1 MRYTII
7 SLGVLGLVISMLWIS
22 FQASVAER
30 NNLSKLYA
38 RMIESSITRMV
49 EAVEN
54 NLFGILQDLELEQ
67 GDIDFTIYE
76 RRIDNLIRFAPHIRQ
91 IILLRGDDVLFN
103 SNMRSHAQIDL
114 AGLSFPEELSNALS
128 LGIQIGNTVHGR
140 FLPEVGDVAPKT
152 SPRKL
157 IPLLLS
163 LKNNP
168 PEATYRVLVGMNA
181 HYLDRLFKTT
191 DLGDRDSYA
200 LLRADGAVLLSRG
213 RESTGLNVIQK
224 AISSFKEGRD
234 ESYLKEQDGGL
245 EKSKTTIRFSGKYPL
260 GIIVSVDHGATFSN
274 WLDENKVLI
283 LALFLATLGV
293 LFIAFWLYMDLQRS
307 KILRK
312 EIRLLSSAV
321 QQSPVSFLIT
331 DKQGVIH
338 YANPAF
344 EKVYGYSRAEYIG
357 QHPSIIKSGLAS
369 EEIYKD
375 LWESVNRGETWQG
388 EFINRTKQGRLIPT
402 STAISPVIDDDGNFD
417 YLVGAL
423 MDISVQKE
431 LQEKAL
437 AASHEAR
444 LASEAKSH
452 FLATMSHELRTPM
465 TGIKGIIEIL
475 KSNQCN
481 PQQVS
486 DFLDDLGSSSNAL
499 MMLLNDILD
508 LSKIEAGKLQIEFLP
523 CNPSAIIENV
533 LHLFR
538 ETAETK
544 GVELT
549 SNAQEYSD
557 IWVKTDGLRLR
568 QIVSN
573 LVSNAVKFT
582 EVGSVRV
589 NLCVT
594 PLVAGKVSLK
604 IVVEDTGIGM
614 TREQVNTVFQPF
626 TQADA
631 STTRKYGGTGL
642 GLTITEQLCQLLG
655 GRLKIKSA
663 LNSGSTF
670 SVDIPVDQVHAP
682 HGDVSRDVDIG
693 SLQMLLAE
701 DNTVNQKVVSTLLRQ
716 KGHVVDIVSN
726 GQEAVEIAQQKKFD
740 IILMDMQM
748 PVMDGVEAISHI
760 RKEEG
765 LNCKTVIFAFTA
777 DAFPEHRGK
786 YLVAGANDV
795 VTKPLNW
802 RQLHEK
808 LTQAFRAREMK

>member
-7 SLGVLGLVISMLWIS
+7 SLGILGLVISMLWTS
-22 FQASVAER
+22 FQASVSER

-54 NLFGILQDLELEQ
+54 SLFGILQDLELEE
-67 GDIDFTIYE
+67 GEIDFAIYE
-76 RRIDNLIRFAPHIRQ
+76 RRIGNLIRFAPHIRQ
-91 IILLRGDDVLFN
+91 VILLRGDDILFN
-103 SNMRSHAQIDL
+103 SNMRSHAQADL
-114 AGLSFPEELSNALS
+114 GRLSFSDELFNALS
-128 LGIQIGNTVHGR
+128 LGIQIGETIYGR
-140 FLPEVGDVAPKT
+140 FLPEVGDVATKS

-163 LKNNP
+163 LKDNE
-168 PEATYRVLVGMNA
+168 PETAYRVLVGMNA
-181 HYLDRLFKTT
+181 HYLDRLFNTT
-191 DLGDRDSYA
+191 DLGYRDSYA
-200 LLRADGAVLLSRG
+200 LFRTDGKVLISKG
-213 RESTGLNVIQK
+213 RESTSPNVVQK
-224 AISSFKEGRD
+224 VISSFKEGRD
-234 ESYLKEQDGGL
+234 ESHMKEQDGWL
-245 EKSKTTIRFSGKYPL
+245 EKSNTTIRFSGKYPL
-260 GIIVSVDHGATFSN
+260 GIVVSVDHGATFSN
-274 WLDENKVLI
+274 WLDENKILI
-283 LALFLATLGV
+283 LSLLLATLGV

-307 KILRK
+307 KILRQ

-331 DKQGVIH
+331 DKQGIIH

-344 EKVYGYSRAEYIG
+344 EKIYGYTREDYIG
-357 QHPSIIKSGLAS
+357 QYPSIIKSGLTPK
-369 EEIYKD
+369 EVYQN
-375 LWESVNRGETWQG
+375 LWTSINQGETWQG
-388 EFINRTKQGRLIPT
+388 EFVNKTKEGRLIPT

-423 MDISVQKE
+423 MDISEQKL

-437 AASHEAR
+437 AASRDAQ

-465 TGIKGIIEIL
+465 TGIKGIIELL

-486 DFLDDLGSSSNAL
+486 DLLDDLGSSSNAL

-508 LSKIEAGKLQIEFLP
+508 LSKIEAGKLQIELLP

-533 LHLFR
+533 LHLFK
-538 ETAETK
+538 ETAQSK
-544 GVELT
+544 NVELI
-549 SNAQEYSD
+549 SNAQEYGD
-557 IWVKTDGLRLR
+557 VWVKSDGLRLR

-582 EVGSVRV
+582 EMGHVRV
-589 NLCVT
+589 NLRIT
-594 PLVAGKVSLK
+594 PLIPGKVSLN

-614 TREQVNTVFQPF
+614 TPEQVKTAFEPF

-655 GRLKIKSA
+655 GRLKIDSV

-670 SVDIPVDQVHAP
+670 AVDIPVDQVHAP
-682 HGDVSRDVDIG
+682 HSDASQDVDIG
-693 SLQMLLAE
+693 SLQILLAE
-701 DNTVNQKVVSTLLRQ
+701 DNLVNQKVVSTLLHQ
-716 KGHVVDIVSN
+716 KGHMVDIVSN
-726 GQEAVEIAQQKKFD
+726 GREAVDIAQQKKFD

-748 PVMDGVEAISHI
+748 PVMDGVEAISLI
-760 RKEEG
+760 RTEQN
-765 LNCKTVIFAFTA
+765 LNDKTVIFAFTA

-786 YLVAGANDV
+786 YLEAGANDV

-802 RQLHEK
+802 SHLHEK
-808 LTQAFRAREMK
+808 LIEVFRVRDMK

>member
-22 FQASVAER
+22 FQASVSER
-30 NNLSKLYA
+30 DNLSKLYA

-54 NLFGILQDLELEQ
+54 NLFGILQDLELEE
-67 GDIDFTIYE
+67 GDLDFTIYE
-76 RRIDNLIRFAPHIRQ
+76 RRIGNLIRFAPHIRQ

-103 SNMRSHAQIDL
+103 SNMRSLAKVDL
-114 AGLSFPEELSNALS
+114 KRLSFPDKLFNALS
-128 LGIQIGNTVHGR
+128 LGIQIGDTVHGR
-140 FLPEVGDVAPKT
+140 FLSEVGDVTSKN

-163 LKNNP
+163 LRNNP
-168 PEATYRVLVGMNA
+168 SAASYRVLVGMNA
-181 HYLDRLFKTT
+181 HYVDRLFKTT

-200 LLRADGAVLLSRG
+200 LLRADGTVLLSKG
-213 RESTGLNVIQK
+213 RESTGINVIQQ

-234 ESYLKEQDGGL
+234 ESHLREQDGWL
-245 EKSKTTIRFSGKYPL
+245 EKSQSTIRFSGKYPL
-260 GIIVSVDHGATFSN
+260 GIVVSVDHGATFSN
-274 WLDENKVLI
+274 WLDENKILI
-283 LALFLATLGV
+283 LTLFLATFGV
-293 LFIAFWLYMDLQRS
+293 LVIAFWLYLDLQRS

-344 EKVYGYSRAEYIG
+344 EKLYGYSREEYIG
-357 QHPSIIKSGLAS
+357 QYPSIIKSGMAP
-369 EEIYKD
+369 EEIYKN
-375 LWESVNRGETWQG
+375 LWASVNRGETWQG
-388 EFINRTKQGRLIPT
+388 EFINKTKDGQLIPT
-402 STAISPVIDDDGNFD
+402 SSAISPVVDDDGNFD

-437 AASHEAR
+437 AASREAQ

-465 TGIKGIIEIL
+465 TGINGIIELL
-475 KSNQCN
+475 KSNQCT
-481 PQQVS
+481 PEQAS
-486 DFLDDLGSSSNAL
+486 DLLDDLGSSSSAL

-508 LSKIEAGKLQIEFLP
+508 LSKIEAGKLQIELLP
-523 CNPSAIIENV
+523 CNPCAIIENV

-538 ETAETK
+538 ETAQDK
-544 GVELT
+544 GVELV
-549 SNAQEYSD
+549 SNAQEYRD
-557 IWVKTDGLRLR
+557 IWVKSDGLRLR
-568 QIVSN
+568 QVVSN

-582 EVGSVRV
+582 EMGHVRV
-589 NLCVT
+589 NLRVT
-594 PLVAGKVSLK
+594 PLVAGKISLK

-614 TREQVNTVFQPF
+614 TPEQVNTVFEPF

-642 GLTITEQLCQLLG
+642 GLTITKQLCQLLG
-655 GRLKIKSA
+655 GRLKINSVQ
-663 LNSGSTF
+663 NSGSTF
-670 SVDIPVDQVHAP
+670 AVDMPVDQVHAP
-682 HGDVSRDVDIG
+682 HGGVSQDVDIG

-701 DNTVNQKVVSTLLRQ
+701 DNVVNQKVVSTLLRQ
-716 KGHVVDIVSN
+716 KGHTVDIVSN
-726 GQEAVEIAQQKKFD
+726 GQEAVDIARQKKFD
-740 IILMDMQM
+740 VILMDMQM

-760 RKEEG
+760 RQEQG
-765 LNCKTVIFAFTA
+765 LNCTTVIFAFTA

-786 YLVAGANDV
+786 YLEAGANDV

-802 RQLHEK
+802 AQLHEK
-808 LTQAFRAREMK
+808 LTEVFRARVK